1 MKAIRKPGWNP
12 KADIKKKV
20 DKALEKG
27 SNSVKAAVARAKEKL
42 WKGSTSIT
50 STSTPR
56 GSPESTRSAGFI
68 LATGK
73 RQSSSPKPDLQGTTL
88 T

>member
-1 MKAIRKPGWNP
+1 MKAIWKPGWNP

-20 DKALEKG
+20 DEALKKG

-42 WKGSTSIT
+42 WKGSIAIT
-50 STSTPR
+50 STSTPG
-56 GSPESTRSAGFI
+56 GSPKSTRLAGFM

-73 RQSSSPKPDLQGTTL
+73 R
-88 T
+88 